1 MFSIFSKCIYISFH
15 FAFVPWSTCGLQVRP
30 RLPLPSPTS
39 RGSNR
44 LITSFSTAQPRANGF
59 LNAASAVA
67 WSNHWI
73 IINSY
78 LLSTGRLPGPF
89 VELWSV
95 SVSPLHCFSPLGLT
109 PVFNEISSW
118 RTCICGQ
125 FNILCKM
132 LAPRASK
139 SSEGYRMTSGHL
151 SEKNENFYS
160 HKNVYTHFIGDV
172 LAVTKGLKTNPNI
185 LQLVTR

>member
-1 MFSIFSKCIYISFH
+1 MYLHILPFCLCSLKYLWPSGKAKAPS
-15 FAFVPWSTCGLQVRP
+15 ALPSLSGLQQAHHLLLHGTP
-30 RLPLPSPTS
+30 SCQRLPE
-39 RGSNR
+39 RC
-44 LITSFSTAQPRANGF
+44 FSGC
-59 LNAASAVA
+59 
-67 WSNHWI
+67 
-73 IINSY
+73 
-78 LLSTGRLPGPF
+78 LSCIRLPGPF

-95 SVSPLHCFSPLGLT
+95 SISPLHCFSPRGFT

-139 SSEGYRMTSGHL
+139 SSEGYHMTSGHL